1 MYEKQITSLQFELE
15 NAVEDKNILINRI
28 ETLEMELM
36 LTQKKIHEWKDI
48 ESAYKQN

>member
-1 MYEKQITSLQFELE
+1 MYEKQITALQFELD

-36 LTQKKIHEWKDI
+36 LTQKKIIEWKDI
-48 ESAYKQN
+48 